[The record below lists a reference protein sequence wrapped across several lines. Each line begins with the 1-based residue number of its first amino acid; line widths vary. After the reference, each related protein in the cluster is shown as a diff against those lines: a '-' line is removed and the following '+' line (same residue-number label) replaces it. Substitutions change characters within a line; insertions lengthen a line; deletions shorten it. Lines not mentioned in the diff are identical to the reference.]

1 MNIQIFS
8 KTPLGNLET
17 TYLYIWPN
25 ELFLKQWHLFL
36 HDKKKWFWFFVAP
49 NNDQGA
55 CIYTLQPLYLL
66 IFWLCFIF
74 YILASFV
81 FRIMSSFIFWL
92 CFIFWRLPYFI
103 FHIPSSFI
111 FHISYFGFVSYLIS
125 HISASFHISFIL
137 QSLTIDA
144 SLIRSSTKCRYDP
157 FSSSRLP
164 FSFSPFQNLPT
175 FQNGVF
181 CFRIHAMTMKTK
193 RLCCWSLSHSDLDE
207 IELFQQN

>member
-66 IFWLCFIF
+66 IFWLRFIF
-74 YILASFV
+74 HILASFV

-103 FHIPSSFI
+103 FCLLSYSIFHILALFHISHLIFQLRFI
-111 FHISYFGFVSYLIS
+111 FHSFFKVSP
-125 HISASFHISFIL
+125 
-137 QSLTIDA
+137 
-144 SLIRSSTKCRYDP
+144 LIRRSTKCRYDP
-157 FSSSRLP
+157 FSSSATP
-164 FSFSPFQNLPT
+164 F
-175 FQNGVF
+175 
-181 CFRIHAMTMKTK
+181 
-193 RLCCWSLSHSDLDE
+193 
-207 IELFQQN
+207 